1 MPTTLG
7 ASRVKASLSIDIL
20 AVFGIP
26 RTQVIIIKV
35 VSNSMITHKEVLFW
49 EGTVASVE
57 IARRSGFE
65 VINLV
70 SSVIMN
76 RRSILTVKC
85 SIVESPGVL
94 RKRESF
100 QRVGNGF
107 QLENLQVWKE
117 VT

>member
-1 MPTTLG
+1 M
-7 ASRVKASLSIDIL
+7 
-20 AVFGIP
+20 
-26 RTQVIIIKV
+26 
-35 VSNSMITHKEVLFW
+35 
-49 EGTVASVE
+49 ASVE
-57 IARRSGFE
+57 IARWSGFKSI
-65 VINLV
+65 VLV
-70 SSVIMN
+70 SSVVMN
-76 RRSILTVKC
+76 WWSIITVKC